1 MQHVLAAFLYPI
13 RMFMFWRNFDTDL
26 SKANLSPFFHFFDSF
41 DTTFKNESR
50 FFTKKF
56 ERDFRA
62 SLLADF

>member
-1 MQHVLAAFLYPI
+1 
-13 RMFMFWRNFDTDL
+13 MFWHNFDTDL
-26 SKANLSPFFHFFDSF
+26 SKANLSAFFNFLDSF